1 MQLFYV
7 SLSLYVD
14 QVPYNTRQDVT
25 ILESE
30 LTNAKNLS
38 GLHRQDKD
46 KVTVGR
52 MTPIS
57 LVTNVEKDDAQMQSV
72 DRNLYVAQAK
82 LRDNSV
88 CQRVVGSSDLEGSG
102 RVVKCLRESVGS
114 FGRGILISV

>member
-82 LRDNSV
+82 LRDTLSANELLDRRIWKAQDVLLSV
-88 CQRVVGSSDLEGSG
+88 YEKASVHLEE
-102 RVVKCLRESVGS
+102 V
-114 FGRGILISV
+114 FLISV